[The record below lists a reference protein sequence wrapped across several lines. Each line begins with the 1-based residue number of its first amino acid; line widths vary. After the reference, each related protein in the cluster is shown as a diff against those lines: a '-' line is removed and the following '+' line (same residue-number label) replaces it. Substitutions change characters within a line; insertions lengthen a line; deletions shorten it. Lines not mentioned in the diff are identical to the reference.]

1 MILYMLIRT
10 ILYTDWVSWLLHVM
24 LFYPLARWSG
34 IKWQWAVFLV
44 FGIEIWETADWALND
59 PLGWW
64 TRLDTIMDILSGCLA
79 VAMAEWGKHQH
90 HVKSEV

>member
-1 MILYMLIRT
+1 MLIKT
-10 ILYTDWVSWLLHVM
+10 ILYTDWMSWILHFF

-59 PLGWW
+59 PISWW
-64 TRLDTIMDILSGCLA
+64 GRLDTLLDLLSGCLA
-79 VAMAEWGKHQH
+79 IAAAEWRKYQLR
-90 HVKSEV
+90 VKSEF